1 LAPDAESVTL
11 PPAQMDG
18 EVEDAVT
25 VGKEFT
31 VTVTVCV
38 FEQLPVVPVMVYV

>member
-1 LAPDAESVTL
+1 
-11 PPAQMDG
+11 MDG

-38 FEQLPVVPVMVYV
+38 FEQFAAVVPVTV